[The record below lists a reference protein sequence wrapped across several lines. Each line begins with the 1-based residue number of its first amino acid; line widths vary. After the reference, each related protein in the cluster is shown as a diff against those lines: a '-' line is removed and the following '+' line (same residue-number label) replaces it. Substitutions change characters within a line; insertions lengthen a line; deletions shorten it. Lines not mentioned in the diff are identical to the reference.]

1 MMRTP
6 ALAALSVILSITL
19 MSSSVMADNK
29 GSLIWSGPFHGPVK
43 QSSIWR
49 AWDASTGVLC
59 YILRPDYLSYR
70 YGNPPAGYLNH
81 IVRDY
86 AADAV
91 GSISCVRMTAPA
103 LARPEKKK

>member
-1 MMRTP
+1 MRTP

-29 GSLIWSGPFHGPVK
+29 AQLVWTGPFQGPVK
-43 QSSIWR
+43 ESSIWR